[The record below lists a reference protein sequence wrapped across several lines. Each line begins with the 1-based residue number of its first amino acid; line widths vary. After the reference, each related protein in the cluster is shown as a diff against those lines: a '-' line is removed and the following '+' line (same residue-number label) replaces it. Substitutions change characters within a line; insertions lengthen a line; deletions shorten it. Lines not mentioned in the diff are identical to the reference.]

1 LLETSFP
8 TIPPTKPSTKVN
20 NTPSVRRDDFFDALW
35 AGGAGGGGSG
45 ELNSFSSGDGV
56 IQLVMT
62 LFYRRITVASHQ
74 KHAFF
79 TNS

>member
-1 LLETSFP
+1 MNPIAKVTSNPSERFVDLL
-8 TIPPTKPSTKVN
+8 
-20 NTPSVRRDDFFDALW
+20 DALW
-35 AGGAGGGGSG
+35 VPGTGGGGKG
-45 ELNSFSSGDGV
+45 DPNSFSSGDGV

-62 LFYRRITVASHQ
+62 LFYRRITFVGHQ

>member
-1 LLETSFP
+1 MPKP
-8 TIPPTKPSTKVN
+8 TTKVS
-20 NTPSVRRDDFFDALW
+20 NTPSVRRGDLLDALR
-35 AGGAGGGGSG
+35 AAGAGGGGSG

-62 LFYRRITVASHQ
+62 LFYRRITVVSHQ

>member
-1 LLETSFP
+1 L
-8 TIPPTKPSTKVN
+8 
-20 NTPSVRRDDFFDALW
+20 FDAVW

-62 LFYRRITVASHQ
+62 LFYRKIAVVSHQ